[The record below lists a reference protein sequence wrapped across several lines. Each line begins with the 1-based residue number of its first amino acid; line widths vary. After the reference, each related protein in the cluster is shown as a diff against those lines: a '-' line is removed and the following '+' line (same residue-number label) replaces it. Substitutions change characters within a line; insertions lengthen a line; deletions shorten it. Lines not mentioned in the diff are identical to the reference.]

1 MSTTIAIRL
10 PLSMGSSFYVFMVVT
25 YGEEGLSNMNDIAV
39 DIMRDAISL
48 SMGTTNTWA
57 IISIMFR

>member
-1 MSTTIAIRL
+1 
-10 PLSMGSSFYVFMVVT
+10 MGSSFYVYMVVT
-25 YGEEGLSNMNDIAV
+25 YGEEEFSNMNRIAI
-39 DIMRDAISL
+39 DIMRDSISL